1 MRLVEIFTGS
11 TRAEMYLYVDK
22 TEGLERVP
30 ENLRSQFG
38 VLRSVMIL
46 LLTPNK
52 KLARVSAQAVLDEIT
67 QQGYYLQLPP
77 SPEFFAEQQIAA
89 MIEAENQLQDGQTP

>member
-30 ENLRSQFG
+30 
-38 VLRSVMIL
+38 
-46 LLTPNK
+46 
-52 KLARVSAQAVLDEIT
+52 
-67 QQGYYLQLPP
+67 
-77 SPEFFAEQQIAA
+77 
-89 MIEAENQLQDGQTP
+89 